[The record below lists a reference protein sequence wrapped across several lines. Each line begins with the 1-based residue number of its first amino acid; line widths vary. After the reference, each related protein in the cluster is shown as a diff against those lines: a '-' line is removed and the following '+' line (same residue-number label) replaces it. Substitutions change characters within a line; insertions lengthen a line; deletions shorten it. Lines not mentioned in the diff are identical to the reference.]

1 MQAYLFVDG
10 LEDAQLVAGSG
21 DVARLKVQAQPG
33 PWDAVTSPSC
43 SALCAAFVVGVAN
56 YPVPYQLPVCLSDAE
71 DMAWLL
77 HRKGYNIMRLLNP
90 THAHMQSSFI
100 RFQQTLRSDT
110 QVVLFFAGHG
120 MQLAGAN
127 YLVPVDGIVQHAE
140 GTVKGAVSPK
150 VAVYLRW
157 FVPHVRF
164 LASPTPLQGLPPLN

>member
-1 MQAYLFVDG
+1 
-10 LEDAQLVAGSG
+10 
-21 DVARLKVQAQPG
+21 
-33 PWDAVTSPSC
+33 
-43 SALCAAFVVGVAN
+43 VGVAN

-77 HRKGYNIMRLLNP
+77 HRKGYNVTRLLNP

>member
-1 MQAYLFVDG
+1 MMQVELFVDG

-21 DVARLKVQAQPG
+21 DVAWLKVQARPG
-33 PWDAVTSPSC
+33 PWDAVPSPSC
-43 SALCAAFVVGVAN
+43 RALCAAFVVGVAN
-56 YPVPYQLPVCLSDAE
+56 YPVPYQLPVCQSDAE

-77 HRKGYNIMRLLNP
+77 HRKGYNVTRLLNP

-127 YLVPVDGIVQHAE
+127 YLVPADGIVQHAE
-140 GTVKGAVSPK
+140 GTGKGAVGPK
-150 VAVYLRW
+150 VAISFRW
-157 FVPHVRF
+157 FVPLVR
-164 LASPTPLQGLPPLN
+164 